1 MLINGLSRNL
11 LKLNNN
17 FPTKILLRES
27 FYIGLK
33 LKIVEKFDK
42 NAILE
47 VIKNKLISK
56 GISGKC
62 IAVYFFLGTLHFI
75 FYQALF

>member
-1 MLINGLSRNL
+1 MLINGISRNE

-17 FPTKILLRES
+17 FPTKIFIRES
-27 FYIGLK
+27 LYIGFK
-33 LKIVEKFDK
+33 LEVVEKLDK

-56 GISGKC
+56 GISRKC
-62 IAVYFFLGTLHFI
+62 IAVYFFLGT
-75 FYQALF
+75 

>member
-1 MLINGLSRNL
+1 MLINGISQNV

-17 FPTKILLRES
+17 FPTKILIRES
-27 FYIGLK
+27 LYIGLK
-33 LKIVEKFDK
+33 LEVVEKLDK

-62 IAVYFFLGTLHFI
+62 IAVYFFLGT
-75 FYQALF
+75 